1 MRSSAALA
9 AGLLTLAIASPTYGQ
24 VACNRRPQPV
34 ESIADIRT
42 DYLILTTRQS
52 TYVIHGNCFTLQ
64 RDKFGK
70 VLSFALL
77 NRFREIR
84 TPSGYVF
91 VKSVRTFSSK
101 PLISLSLSR
110 GDGWFLPGSS
120 GGASATLPRMDDEPY
135 VGSLEGWNA
144 AHSMSGD
151 PLDFLDR
158 LKVKW
163 HAYAREDKAFP
174 STFLPEF
181 WKIDRSFD
189 RTHAVI

>member
-1 MRSSAALA
+1 
-9 AGLLTLAIASPTYGQ
+9 
-24 VACNRRPQPV
+24 
-34 ESIADIRT
+34 
-42 DYLILTTRQS
+42 
-52 TYVIHGNCFTLQ
+52 
-64 RDKFGK
+64 
-70 VLSFALL
+70 
-77 NRFREIR
+77 
-84 TPSGYVF
+84 
-91 VKSVRTFSSK
+91 
-101 PLISLSLSR
+101 
-110 GDGWFLPGSS
+110 
-120 GGASATLPRMDDEPY
+120 MDDEPY

-189 RTHAVI
+189 RTHAVITNYLLRFDVNPSDTVSTIPFEVYLQREVTQIELTIYSNIEALSGQYRFVVE